1 MKPSTEE
8 QRGVLKRKLLR
19 SKPGVGHE
27 RFDLKERTEAHHN
40 VGRMKGGRCGSSRL
54 EGLLGASVRRGGV
67 VVVTRGRCRWSMVE
81 KSWAEEAV
89 CRQLM
94 HVIKTEARPL

>member
-1 MKPSTEE
+1 MEVAKSV
-8 QRGVLKRKLLR
+8 GRKLWLSWLSR
-19 SKPGVGHE
+19 E
-27 RFDLKERTEAHHN
+27 RKEAHQN
-40 VGRMKGGRCGSSRL
+40 VGRMKGGRCGSSRR

-89 CRQLM
+89 SRQLM
-94 HVIKTEARPL
+94 HVIKAVSRPL